1 MRQNIE
7 TIFYIV
13 LVIAAAI
20 GLCLLV
26 PVLTLLEIFLVLL
39 GGLIL
44 GVAGLVVSKE
54 VHKLEDLK
62 HRHEFR
68 RRLRENK
75 LAQYEQQRLPG
86 GLQQVPRRR
95 KLFYH

>member
-1 MRQNIE
+1 MRQDIE
-7 TIFYIV
+7 TIFYTV

-44 GVAGLVVSKE
+44 GVAALVVNKE
-54 VHKLEDLK
+54 ICELKDLK
-62 HRHEFR
+62 HMHEFR
-68 RRLRENK
+68 RKLREIK
-75 LAQYEQQRLPG
+75 LARRKQQLLLG

-95 KLFYH
+95 KLYYH